1 MVAFRQAV
9 SLCPRDANSLNNLG
23 NALRELGQLDE
34 AIACLQSALRF
45 DPAHARAYNNLG
57 NALGDRGSLDEAVA
71 CYRKAMQV
79 APDYARAHS
88 NLLCTLQYC
97 PGVSAAELLAAHVEY
112 DRQQAARLAPNSLHP
127 GRAPF
132 SDRPLRLGFVSP
144 DFGWHPVGHF
154 LLSFLG
160 YFDPQQ
166 CQTFLYSD
174 RRAKDDITERL
185 ERAAAHWRD
194 VYDLGDDQL
203 AAQIRAD
210 QIDILLDLSG
220 HTAGNRLLVFA
231 RKPAPVQITWMG
243 YVGTTGLSAM
253 DYLIADRWEVPPED
267 EPHYREKVL
276 RMPDGYLC
284 YEPFATTPPV
294 RELPALKKGH
304 VTFGSFNNPVKI
316 NRCVVAVWAQIVRRV
331 PGARLML
338 KYKGFDDRGTRDR
351 LHRLFDEHGV
361 ASHRLDLRGWSP
373 HRELLQSYDEV
384 DIALDPF
391 PYSGGLTTCEALWMG
406 VPVVTAP
413 GDTFA
418 SRHSL
423 SHLSNVG
430 LTETLA
436 PDRDHYVEVA
446 IGLTRQLE
454 KLATSRRELRE
465 QMSKSPLCN
474 GRRFALNLLKLLRG
488 VAV

>member
-1 MVAFRQAV
+1 MAAFRQAV
-9 SLCPRDANSLNNLG
+9 AWCPRDANFLNNLG
-23 NALRELGQLDE
+23 NALRELGQIEE
-34 AIACLQSALRF
+34 AIACLQGALRL

-57 NALGDRGSLDEAVA
+57 NALGDRALLDEAVT
-71 CYRKAMQV
+71 CYRKALQV

-97 PGVSAAELLAAHVEY
+97 PGVGAAELLAAHVEY
-112 DRQQAARLAPNSLHP
+112 ERQHAARHAPTSAH
-127 GRAPF
+127 RDQAPV
-132 SDRPLRLGFVSP
+132 SDRALRLGFVSP

-210 QIDILLDLSG
+210 RIDILLDLSG

-253 DYLIADRWEVPPED
+253 DYLIADRWQVPPED
-267 EPHYREKVL
+267 ERHYREKVL

-284 YEPFATTPPV
+284 YEPPATAPPV
-294 RELPALKKGH
+294 GELPALKKGH

-316 NRCVVAVWAQIVRRV
+316 NGRVVALWAQILGRV

-338 KYKGFDDRGTRDR
+338 KYRGFGDPGTRDR
-351 LHRLFDEHGV
+351 LHRLFEEHGV
-361 ASHRLDLRGWSP
+361 ASDRVDLLGWSP
-373 HRELLQSYDEV
+373 HSELLQSYNDV
-384 DIALDPF
+384 DIALDTF

-436 PDRDHYVEVA
+436 PDREHYVEVA

-454 KLATSRRELRE
+454 KLASWRRELRE
-465 QMSKSPLCN
+465 RTSKSALCD
-474 GRRFALNLLKLLRG
+474 GRRFALNLLKLLRI
-488 VAV
+488 AV